1 MFGEAVVWARDIFAQ
16 CFRGPHEQEQRD
28 IFSMQVYR
36 KRVVTHCRKRFI
48 TSNLLPCLYHVA
60 FVMPSIKSLPA
71 WAAFWIKEPVVLTII
86 ALNTVAIFIDAFP
99 SIPDLAH
106 GVLYWVDYGCV
117 IFFVVEA
124 LLKIYRLGFA
134 RYWRD
139 AWNKLDFL
147 VTLGGLPI
155 LLDPVMRINEELFG
169 VILLGRFVRFVRLMR
184 FIPNGREIWRGLTR
198 ALRASVGVSL
208 VLFVLNLMF
217 AMGANMLF
225 SSYAPEFFGDPIQAF
240 YSMFKV
246 FTVEGWY
253 EIPDLVARRGGG
265 EASLLLIRGYF
276 VLAVIVGGILGLSLA
291 NAIFVDEMTA
301 DNNLKLERMV
311 GQLQR
316 DLRQQQEQQRQLLQ
330 ELRAEIAAL
339 REQR

>member
-1 MFGEAVVWARDIFAQ
+1 MPR
-16 CFRGPHEQEQRD
+16 
-28 IFSMQVYR
+28 R
-36 KRVVTHCRKRFI
+36 K
-48 TSNLLPCLYHVA
+48 L
-60 FVMPSIKSLPA
+60 LPA
-71 WAAFWIKEPVVLTII
+71 WAAFLIKEPTVLTII
-86 ALNTVAIFIDAFP
+86 AINTFVLFIDAFP
-99 SIPDLAH
+99 TIPEEAH
-106 GVLYWVDYGCV
+106 TGLYWIDYGCV
-117 IFFVVEA
+117 VFFFLEA
-124 LLKIYRLGFA
+124 GLKIYRLGFA

-147 VTLGGLPI
+147 VTLAGLPI
-155 LLDPVMRINEELFG
+155 LLHPILGIDQGLFG

-253 EIPDLVARRGGG
+253 EIPDLIARRGGG
-265 EASLLLIRGYF
+265 EAMTLFIRIYF
-276 VLAVIVGGILGLSLA
+276 VFAVIIGGILGLSLA

-316 DLRQQQEQQRQLLQ
+316 DLRQQQEQHQRLL
-330 ELRAEIAAL
+330 EDVRAELVAL
-339 REQR
+339 REQQH